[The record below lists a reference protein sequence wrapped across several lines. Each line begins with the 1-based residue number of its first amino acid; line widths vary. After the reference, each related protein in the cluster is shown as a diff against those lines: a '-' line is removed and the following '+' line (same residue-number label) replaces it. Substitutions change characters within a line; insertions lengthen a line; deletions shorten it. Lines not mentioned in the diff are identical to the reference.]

1 MKFLL
6 LRLVIASLA
15 AAVVAPPALPQP
27 IEQSL
32 TFPIIALDHHGRP
45 VKNLT
50 PDSLLIL
57 DNKTPIVSGV
67 KLLRAA
73 DFPLRLGIVIDTSRS
88 QSDNRLYE
96 AGLNAAKEFVNQV
109 LRSEQDR
116 VFFQLF
122 SDTSKATPLLDRN
135 QISGVSFNVQVGGG
149 TALYDA
155 IVMACHDR
163 MALSDPRAPT
173 RRIVGLLSDGEDNA
187 SRNRL
192 AMAED
197 IVASSGVVIFS
208 IGTEISDR
216 SRGKR
221 VLDAISK
228 TSGGAAFTDL
238 SSSEVSK
245 AFAQIRELMD
255 SMYQVSFPPPSSS
268 KGRVHALEIK
278 AAKGAQFELLTREK
292 VSFKAMASN

>member
-1 MKFLL
+1 LRADCARPRGELRADGPGATFARQECAGKHSTRRPAGNRHGNRRWIGQRAAKPKHSTGDACTGNGTLLESCRMKFLL

-122 SDTSKATPLLDRN
+122 SDTSKATP
-135 QISGVSFNVQVGGG
+135 
-149 TALYDA
+149 YW
-155 IVMACHDR
+155 
-163 MALSDPRAPT
+163 
-173 RRIVGLLSDGEDNA
+173 
-187 SRNRL
+187 
-192 AMAED
+192 
-197 IVASSGVVIFS
+197 
-208 IGTEISDR
+208 IG
-216 SRGKR
+216 
-221 VLDAISK
+221 
-228 TSGGAAFTDL
+228 
-238 SSSEVSK
+238 
-245 AFAQIRELMD
+245 IR
-255 SMYQVSFPPPSSS
+255 FP
-268 KGRVHALEIK
+268 G
-278 AAKGAQFELLTREK
+278 FLLTYR
-292 VSFKAMASN
+292 